1 MKKKIEKNLII
12 GSVQFTKK
20 YGFNKKKVPLNE
32 IKKRRRDVG
41 VSRQEVIQAN
51 LVKPFRGIHSA

>member
-1 MKKKIEKNLII
+1 MIKKIEKNLII

-32 IKKRRRDVG
+32 IKKARDKFYKG
-41 VSRQEVIQAN
+41 PQNQ
-51 LVKPFRGIHSA
+51 